1 MTATATPESQMSPD
15 ALAPPLV
22 LEDVTVEREG
32 KLVLSH
38 VSLELAEHRIA
49 ILGPNGSGKS
59 TLLRLLNGLL
69 SPTTGEVRV
78 GELTTAHHAKQIRRE
93 VGFVFQNPDNQ
104 IVMPVVC
111 EDIAFGLRNLGI
123 RGTELDARVHAVLD
137 SLGLERLYDHETH
150 TLSGGEKQMLALAAV
165 LVMEPSTIVLDEPTT
180 MLDLRNS
187 LRVRREIARLSQRAI
202 VATHDLELAL
212 ECERAV
218 VIDAGQVVFD
228 GAPAAAVS
236 FHRELC
242 GAA

>member
-1 MTATATPESQMSPD
+1 MTATATSESETS
-15 ALAPPLV
+15 AAELAPPLV

-32 KLVLSH
+32 KLVLSD
-38 VSLELAEHRIA
+38 VSLELSEHRIA

-59 TLLRLLNGLL
+59 TLLRLLNGLI
-69 SPTTGEVRV
+69 SPSSGDVRV
-78 GELTTAHHAKQIRRE
+78 GELTTARHARQIRRE
-93 VGFVFQNPDNQ
+93 IGFVFQNPDNQ

-123 RGTELDARVHAVLD
+123 RGHEVDTRVQAVLTN
-137 SLGLERLYDHETH
+137 LGLGHLYDHETH

-187 LRVRREIARLSQRAI
+187 LRVRREIARLQQRAI

-212 ECERAV
+212 ECERAI
-218 VIDAGQVVFD
+218 VIDAGKVVFD
-228 GAPAAAVS
+228 GAPDAAVG